1 MWLNVGVELSNWIY
15 GLAFL
20 PFVVFFGLMLVK
32 RLSLVKV
39 SGMTLLLVMAM
50 SIVFWQVRLG
60 MLGVAGF
67 RGVLVAFDIFLIIAG
82 AIFFLE
88 VLKENGVIAGLVY
101 HLGSVSKDYRVQVI
115 MLAWMVENFFEGIAG
130 FGVPAALVTP
140 LLVGL
145 GLSPLKAVVLGL
157 LGNSTAGAFGASGT
171 PTRVGFGVLSNAA
184 VVERGAM
191 FNMVGMIVPVFM
203 LWILVSGSKERR
215 REFIEAWP
223 FALWSGVVFVVP
235 AYLFSFLGQ
244 EFPSILGSMVG
255 MLVLFLSTK
264 IGFLVPKK
272 ERWLKQVE
280 YKKVGLSLIKV
291 LAPYLLVVVWL
302 VGAKAWLG
310 SVKIE
315 VPWSNGY
322 GFSVY
327 NPGWLFLVSGLMVMG
342 WMGGTRKGSGFFKTA
357 LRGAWGPFVVIVLMS
372 VMVQVM
378 TNSGDNAFGW
388 PSMIEMIAG
397 TFRTR
402 WLPLLTPFIGA
413 LGSFITG
420 SVTISSL
427 LFGNFWQMA
436 SVNLGMEPET
446 ILALG
451 LVGAAAGNMIALAD
465 VMAAEAVVGL
475 KNMEREVVKGV
486 LIPCLVYLLLVG
498 VWGMVW
504 VGG

>member
-1 MWLNVGVELSNWIY
+1 MKVEISSFIY

-20 PFVVFFGLMLVK
+20 PFGVFFGLMLVK

-39 SGMTLLLVMAM
+39 SAMTLLLVVVMAA
-50 SIVFWQVRLG
+50 VFWQVEWE

-67 RGVLVAFDIFLIIAG
+67 RGVLVALDIFLIIIG

-88 VLKENGVIAGLVY
+88 VLKKNRVIDGLVY

-171 PTRVGFGVLSNAA
+171 PTRVGFGALSNAMVIEKA
-184 VVERGAM
+184 AM

-203 LWILVSGSKERR
+203 LWILVSESKERG
-215 REFIEAWP
+215 REFREAWP
-223 FALWSGVVFVVP
+223 FALWSGVIFVVP

-255 MLVLFLSTK
+255 MLILFLSTK
-264 IGFLVPKK
+264 TGFLVPDK
-272 ERWLKQVE
+272 ERWIKQVE
-280 YKKVGLSLIKV
+280 YKQVGLGLVKV
-291 LAPYLLVVVWL
+291 LVPYLLVVAWL

-310 SVKIE
+310 GVKIE
-315 VPWSNGY
+315 VPGSNGY

-327 NPGWLFLVSGLMVMG
+327 NPGWLFLVSGVMVMG
-342 WMGGTRKGSGFFKTA
+342 WMGGREKGFGFLKTA
-357 LRGAWGPFVVIVLMS
+357 FKGAWSPFVVIALMS

-378 TNSGDNAFGW
+378 TNSGDNVSGW

-397 TFRTR
+397 TFRTQ

-436 SVNLGMEPET
+436 SVNLGIKAEI

-451 LVGAAAGNMIALAD
+451 LVGAAAGNMVALAD
-465 VMAAEAVVGL
+465 VLAAEAVVGL

-498 VWGMVW
+498 MWGMIL